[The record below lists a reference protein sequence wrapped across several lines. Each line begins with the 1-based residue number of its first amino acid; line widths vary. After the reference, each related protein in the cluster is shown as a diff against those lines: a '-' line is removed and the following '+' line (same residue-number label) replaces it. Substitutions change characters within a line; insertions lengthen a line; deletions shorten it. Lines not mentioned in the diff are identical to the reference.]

1 MKFDAE
7 TVVALRELTGGS
19 LRWPARAGKSLSMR
33 QAYIVSLVNHHMVAY
48 ALIEPPTPE
57 FHSMLLHN
65 GFHHN
70 ETQHTFL
77 VPERLR

>member
-1 MKFDAE
+1 
-7 TVVALRELTGGS
+7 
-19 LRWPARAGKSLSMR
+19 MR